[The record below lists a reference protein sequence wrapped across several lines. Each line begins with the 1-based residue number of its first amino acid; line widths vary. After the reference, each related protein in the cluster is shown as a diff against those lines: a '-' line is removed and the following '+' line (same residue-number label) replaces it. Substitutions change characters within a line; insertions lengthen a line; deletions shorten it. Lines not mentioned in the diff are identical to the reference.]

1 MKKPGCRGRSS
12 FGGDAGE
19 HDPVWANRGD
29 EGQKPRVE
37 DDDVYEED
45 GFAGQSETVLIT
57 NPLWIPV
64 AGC

>member
-1 MKKPGCRGRSS
+1 MKKLGCKERSS
-12 FGGDAGE
+12 FGVDDGKY
-19 HDPVWANRGD
+19 DPAWANRGD
-29 EGQKPRVE
+29 DGQKPRVE
-37 DDDVYEED
+37 DDDVFEED